1 MNQKEEPHSVHTS
14 HHSPT
19 GRGGG
24 VRDKALI
31 KRDPQS
37 LIILTASA
45 AVLING
51 LDVGDTDPLSVPW
64 SNPHTTAGLLWQQK
78 ELTHILYSGQNADT
92 CVQILEK
99 SKLLLFFYPC
109 RKKVKVPNYTW

>member
-14 HHSPT
+14 HYSPT
-19 GRGGG
+19 GGGGG

-31 KRDPQS
+31 KHDPQS

-64 SNPHTTAGLLWQQK
+64 SNPHTTAGLLRQQRTN
-78 ELTHILYSGQNADT
+78 THSLFW
-92 CVQILEK
+92 
-99 SKLLLFFYPC
+99 SKC
-109 RKKVKVPNYTW
+109 RYMCTSTGKV